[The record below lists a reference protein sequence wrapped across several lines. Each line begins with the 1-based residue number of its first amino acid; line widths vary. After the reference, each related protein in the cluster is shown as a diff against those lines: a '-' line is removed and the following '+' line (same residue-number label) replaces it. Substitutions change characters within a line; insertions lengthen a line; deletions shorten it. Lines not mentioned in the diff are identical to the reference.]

1 MIYWRIKDTIY
12 SIENPLEL
20 ALFMTHFLIND
31 SFFFYNSFMHFIFQM
46 IFTNWIIIKSCHSM
60 WINVLKFQLHV
71 PVCITT
77 HLAVSECL
85 LYKLPKTVILAKN
98 MIVKFVSD
106 YRINSFC
113 LMYSSM
119 FMMTYCL
126 ARIVSVQQTDRNQQ
140 FFGGKVCRVH
150 ALCLILSTA
159 LKLTPNYCVYDLEHS
174 TYL

>member
-1 MIYWRIKDTIY
+1 
-12 SIENPLEL
+12 
-20 ALFMTHFLIND
+20 MTHF
-31 SFFFYNSFMHFIFQM
+31 SFITVLYTSYIKWF
-46 IFTNWIIIKSCHSM
+46 FTNWIIIKSCHSM
-60 WINVLKFQLHV
+60 WINVLKFQL

-77 HLAVSECL
+77 HLAVSVCL

-106 YRINSFC
+106 YWINSFC

-159 LKLTPNYCVYDLEHS
+159 LKLTPNYCVYDIQHS

>member
-1 MIYWRIKDTIY
+1 
-12 SIENPLEL
+12 
-20 ALFMTHFLIND
+20 MTHF
-31 SFFFYNSFMHFIFQM
+31 SFITVLYTSYFKWF
-46 IFTNWIIIKSCHSM
+46 FTNWIIIKSCHSM
-60 WINVLKFQLHV
+60 WINVLKFQL

-77 HLAVSECL
+77 HLAVSVCL

-106 YRINSFC
+106 YRINSYC

>member
-1 MIYWRIKDTIY
+1 M
-12 SIENPLEL
+12 
-20 ALFMTHFLIND
+20 
-31 SFFFYNSFMHFIFQM
+31 
-46 IFTNWIIIKSCHSM
+46 C
-60 WINVLKFQLHV
+60 INVLKFQL

-77 HLAVSECL
+77 HLAVSVCL

-159 LKLTPNYCVYDLEHS
+159 LKLTPNYSVYDI
-174 TYL
+174 

>member
-1 MIYWRIKDTIY
+1 
-12 SIENPLEL
+12 
-20 ALFMTHFLIND
+20 MTHF
-31 SFFFYNSFMHFIFQM
+31 SFITVLYTSYFKWF
-46 IFTNWIIIKSCHSM
+46 FTNWIIIKSCHSM

-77 HLAVSECL
+77 HLAVSVCL

-106 YRINSFC
+106 YRINSYC

-126 ARIVSVQQTDRNQQ
+126 ARIVSVQQTDRNQR
-140 FFGGKVCRVH
+140 FFWGKVCRVH

>member
-1 MIYWRIKDTIY
+1 M
-12 SIENPLEL
+12 
-20 ALFMTHFLIND
+20 
-31 SFFFYNSFMHFIFQM
+31 
-46 IFTNWIIIKSCHSM
+46 C
-60 WINVLKFQLHV
+60 INVLKFQL

-77 HLAVSECL
+77 HLAVSVCL

-106 YRINSFC
+106 YWINSFC
-113 LMYSSM
+113 LIYSSM

-174 TYL
+174 MYL